1 MSVANHTGQY
11 FEALN
16 IGDVYQHSIRRT
28 VTETDNLLFSALTH
42 NTQPLHLDE
51 EYARGEMYG
60 SRVVNS
66 IFTLG
71 LAVGVGVTE
80 LTLGTTLGNL
90 GFGQIDFPNPVRI
103 GDTLRA
109 ETEVISKR
117 ESKSRPD
124 AGIVEF
130 ETRAYNQHDK
140 LVVVARR
147 KALMKKVPS
156 SDRPYVTQQ
165 GSMP

>member
-1 MSVANHTGQY
+1 MPIVAAGKY
-11 FEALN
+11 LEEL
-16 IGDVYQHSIRRT
+16 IVGDVYRHAVTRT
-28 VTETDNLLFSALTH
+28 VTETDNLLFCALTH

-51 EYARGEMYG
+51 EFGKASIYG

-66 IFTLG
+66 IYTLG
-71 LAVGVGVTE
+71 LVVGVGVTE

-90 GFGQIDFPNPVRI
+90 GFGEIAFPNPVRI

-109 ETEVISKR
+109 ETEVISNR

-130 ETRAYNQHDK
+130 ETRGYNQRGE
-140 LVVVARR
+140 VIATVRR
-147 KALMKKVPS
+147 KALMKRASAKS
-156 SDRPYVTQQ
+156 A
-165 GSMP
+165 